1 MTAQTHIRQLLFLLL
16 ASLLLQACRTNSP
29 EDASTLILNARLVP
43 IEDGSTEQR
52 VYVLIQGDTIAATGP
67 MSRAP
72 QPAPNTTLIQAE
84 GLYLMPGLTDGFAA
98 LNNQSYADAYLQ
110 MGITS
115 IIAVDGGRRGPF
127 YAGANP
133 SPMVFRLEGV
143 GDEKTSDE
151 ELLHDIDSLHQAGY
165 RVLLLMYKLT
175 PRQIQLA
182 LDKARQLGMATIGE
196 LGYTT
201 YAQGMDMGIDAF
213 VHTTRYSLDLAPR
226 DMAAAVAEEPFSNDL
241 QSPKWKYYD
250 YLSRLLAN
258 DSALI
263 AHARRLGASD
273 TYLLPTSS
281 LSYLD
286 LPEHRNPWEEP
297 VARMLSPEDIN
308 RPANPETGQ
317 HDIDS
322 VEQAAYTR
330 LILSELHTLEPT
342 YHRYGARYLTGS
354 GTDVWGTMPGISLH
368 TELEL
373 MTTYIGLSKREALAA
388 STLNFSKAFGWKIGR
403 VQSGYFANL
412 LLLEENPLENLS
424 ALKQP
429 AMVMVK
435 GKIVFPE

>member
-1 MTAQTHIRQLLFLLL
+1 MPARHLIAMALGLLL
-16 ASLLLQACRTNSP
+16 WSCQSDTLR
-29 EDASTLILNARLVP
+29 EKGTLILNATLVP
-43 IEDGSTEQR
+43 IEEGAVEEP
-52 VYVLIQGDTIAATGP
+52 VYLLIQGDTIADTGP

-72 QPAPNTTLIQAE
+72 KPGPHTTLIDAG

-98 LNNQSYADAYLQ
+98 INNQHYADAYLQ

-115 IIAVDGGRRGPF
+115 IISVDGGRRGPF
-127 YAGANP
+127 FGDAKP
-133 SPMVFRLEGV
+133 SPTIFRLEGV
-143 GDEKTSDE
+143 GDEKITDE

-175 PRQIQLA
+175 PAQIRLA
-182 LDKARQLGMATIGE
+182 LDQARRLNMATIGE

-213 VHTTRYSLDLAPR
+213 VHTTRYSLDVAPR
-226 DMAAAVAEEPFSNDL
+226 NMAAAVAEEPFSNDL
-241 QSPKWKYYD
+241 QSPKWKYYH
-250 YLSRLLAN
+250 YLSGLSPN
-258 DSALI
+258 DTALI
-263 AHARRLGASD
+263 AHARALGASG

-286 LPEHRNPWEEP
+286 LPEHRNPWDEP
-297 VARMLSPEDIN
+297 VARLLSPEDIN
-308 RPANPETGQ
+308 RPANPQTGQ

-342 YHRYGARYLTGS
+342 YYRHGAHYLTGS

-373 MTTYIGLSKREALAA
+373 MNTYTGLSPREILAA
-388 STLNFSKAFGWKIGR
+388 STLNFSKAFGWNIGR
-403 VQSGYFANL
+403 IQKGYLANL
-412 LLLEENPLENLS
+412 LLLRENPLQNLKTLKHP
-424 ALKQP
+424 AL
-429 AMVMVK
+429 VMVQGQTVRPK
-435 GKIVFPE
+435 Q